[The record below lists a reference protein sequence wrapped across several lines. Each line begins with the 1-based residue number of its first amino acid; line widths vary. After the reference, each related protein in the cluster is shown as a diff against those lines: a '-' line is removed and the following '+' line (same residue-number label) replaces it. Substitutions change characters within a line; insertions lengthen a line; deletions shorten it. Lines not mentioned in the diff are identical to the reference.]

1 MFFFTSVLLG
11 FIFSIIFIVVNWVAF
26 LRMKSYFKRSHT
38 IFFGFNF
45 KTAHALKIISFI
57 FVILFLSFLVQISY
71 NEVGYLLASYFSVI
85 IPLIYRSYNLMKSS
99 SDLSNLKTK
108 NIEKKTLILR
118 LIEILPDIVVL
129 SLSVNM
135 LVSYISVRNKM
146 FGTSVVSE
154 VLITSISSLVFV
166 ILLVIYFMTI
176 ARVIIIEDEIQR
188 KIRK

>member
-11 FIFSIIFIVVNWVAF
+11 FIFSMIFIVINWVAF
-26 LRMKSYFKRSHT
+26 IRMRSYFKRSYT
-38 IFFGFNF
+38 NFFGFNF
-45 KTAHALKIISFI
+45 KTAHTLKVISFI

-71 NEVGYLLASYFSVI
+71 DEVGYLLASYFSVI

-99 SDLSNLKTK
+99 SDLLNLKTK

-188 KIRK
+188 EIRK